1 MSCEEFY
8 SEEYARSVNK
18 ITPEESKT
26 VGYFLTGSELSYV
39 FKLVALDTLEKKKKY
54 ESAKKVYEHTDKF
67 FQALAQVYNQYTEE
81 LANEE
86 VDS

>member
-1 MSCEEFY
+1 MKEYPQSVNVTIPGEEFK
-8 SEEYARSVNK
+8 A
-18 ITPEESKT
+18 
-26 VGYFLTGSELSYV
+26 GYLLTDSELSYV

-81 LANEE
+81 LSNEE

>member
-1 MSCEEFY
+1 MS
-8 SEEYARSVNK
+8 SEEYPQSVNVT
-18 ITPEESKT
+18 IPEKEFKT
-26 VGYFLTGSELSYV
+26 GYLLTDSELSYV

-86 VDS
+86 VGS

>member
-1 MSCEEFY
+1 MSY
-8 SEEYARSVNK
+8 EEYPQNVNNK
-18 ITPEESKT
+18 TPEKELD
-26 VGYFLTGSELSYV
+26 GYFLTGSELSYV

-81 LANEE
+81 LTNKGK
-86 VDS
+86 